1 MAQYAFKRFCT
12 IIPVLVGISIIVFGF
27 IHLIPGDPAVAM
39 LGERATPERIQEVRI
54 QLGLD
59 QPLYTQYGIYVG
71 KILRGDLGTSI
82 LRGDPVLHDL
92 MRRFPATV
100 ELALSAILIAVLIG
114 IPAGI
119 VSAVWRNSI
128 FDGCSRLIALTGVSM
143 PIFWLGLMLAWVFGV
158 MLGWLPTGFRLGT
171 SITLTPVTHFNLLD
185 SLITSNGAAFTAS
198 LRHLVLPAV
207 ALSTIPMAV
216 INRMTRASLLEV
228 LSQDYIRT
236 AEAKGLPQRG
246 VILRHAMRNALLP
259 VMTVTGLQVGRLLS
273 GAILTE
279 TIFSWPG
286 IGLWIYE
293 AIQAR
298 DYPIVQGATLFIATI
313 FVLVN
318 LLTDCLY
325 AIVDPRIKYD

>member
-1 MAQYAFKRFCT
+1 MGQYVIKRLLT
-12 IIPVLVGISIIVFGF
+12 IVPVLVGISIIVFGF
-27 IHLIPGDPAVAM
+27 IHLIPGDPAVTM
-39 LGERATPERIQEVRI
+39 LGERATPERVKEVRV

-59 QPLYTQYGIYVG
+59 QPLYAQYVIYAA
-71 KILRGDLGTSI
+71 KILHGDLGVSI
-82 LRGDPVLHDL
+82 LRGDPVLVDL
-92 MRRFPATV
+92 LRRFPATV
-100 ELALSAILIAVLIG
+100 ELALAAICIAILIG
-114 IPAGI
+114 IPSGI
-119 VSAVWRNSI
+119 VSAVWRNSV
-128 FDGCSRLIALTGVSM
+128 FDGCSRIMALTGVSM

-171 SITLTPVTHFNLLD
+171 SVTLEVVTHFNLVD
-185 SLITSNGAAFTAS
+185 SVITGNGAALVAS
-198 LRHLVLPAV
+198 VRHLILPAL

-216 INRMTRASLLEV
+216 ITRMTRASLLEV

-236 AEAKGLPQRG
+236 AESKGLPQRA
-246 VILRHAMRNALLP
+246 VVLRHAMRNALLP
-259 VMTVTGLQVGRLLS
+259 VMTVTGLQIGRLLA

-313 FVLVN
+313 FVTVN

-325 AIVDPRIKYD
+325 AAVDPRIKYD

>member
-1 MAQYAFKRFCT
+1 MGSYAIQRLLT
-12 IIPVLVGISIIVFGF
+12 IIPVLVGISLIVFAF
-27 IHLIPGDPAVAM
+27 IHLIPGDPAVTM
-39 LGERATPERIQEVRI
+39 LGERATPERVQEVRT

-59 QPLYTQYGIYVG
+59 RPLYTQYLIYAG

-82 LRGDPVLHDL
+82 LRGDPVLTDL

-100 ELALSAILIAVLIG
+100 ELALTAILIALLVG
-114 IPAGI
+114 VPGGI
-119 VSAVWRNSI
+119 VSAVWRNSV
-128 FDGCSRLIALTGVSM
+128 FDGCSRILALTGVSM

-158 MLGWLPTGFRLGT
+158 QLGWLPTGFRLGT
-171 SITLTPVTHFNLLD
+171 SVTLTPVTHFNLLD
-185 SLITSNGAAFTAS
+185 SVITGNGAALVAS
-198 LRHLVLPAV
+198 MRHLILPAV

-216 INRMTRASLLEV
+216 ITRMTRASLLEV

-236 AEAKGLPQRG
+236 AEAKGLPKRG

-259 VMTVTGLQVGRLLS
+259 VMTVTGLQVGRLLA

-293 AIQAR
+293 GIQAR

-318 LLTDCLY
+318 LATDLLY
-325 AIVDPRIKYD
+325 ATVDPRIRYD

>member
-1 MAQYAFKRFCT
+1 MGRYALKRFLT
-12 IIPVLVGISIIVFGF
+12 IIPVLIGVSVLVFGF
-27 IHLIPGDPAVAM
+27 IHLIPGDPAVTM
-39 LGERATPERIQEVRI
+39 LGERATPERVKEVRA

-59 QPLYTQYGIYVG
+59 QPLYAQYGIYVSH
-71 KILRGDLGTSI
+71 ILHGDLGTSI
-82 LRGDPVLHDL
+82 LRGDPVVHDL
-92 MRRFPATV
+92 VRRFPATI
-100 ELALSAILIAVLIG
+100 ELALTAICIAILVG
-114 IPAGI
+114 VPSGI
-119 VSAVWRNSI
+119 VSAVWRNSF
-128 FDGCSRLIALTGVSM
+128 FDGLARIIALTGVSM

-171 SITLTPVTHFNLLD
+171 DVTLATVTHFNIID
-185 SLITSNGAAFTAS
+185 SIITGNGRAFFAS
-198 LRHLVLPAV
+198 VRHLILPAI

-216 INRMTRASLLEV
+216 ITRMTRASLLEV

-236 AEAKGLPQRG
+236 AEAKGLPQTAVVLQHG
-246 VILRHAMRNALLP
+246 MRNALLP
-259 VMTVTGLQVGRLLS
+259 VLTVTGLQVGRLLA

-298 DYPIVQGATLFIATI
+298 DYPIVQGATLFIATV

-318 LLTDCLY
+318 LTTDVLY
-325 AIVDPRIKYD
+325 AAVDPRIKYD

>member
-1 MAQYAFKRFCT
+1 VGRYAIKRFLT
-12 IIPVLVGISIIVFGF
+12 IVPVLLGVSLIVFSFG
-27 IHLIPGDPAVAM
+27 HLIPGDPAVAM
-39 LGERATPERIQEVRI
+39 LGERATPQRVAEVRAH
-54 QLGLD
+54 LGLD
-59 QPLYTQYGIYVG
+59 QPLYKQYFIYLG
-71 KILRGDLGTSI
+71 KVLHGDLGASI
-82 LRGDPVLHDL
+82 LRGDPVLRDL
-92 MRRFPATV
+92 VRRFPATV
-100 ELALSAILIAVLIG
+100 ELALFAITIAILTG

-119 VSAVWRNSI
+119 VSAVWRNSF
-128 FDGCSRLIALTGVSM
+128 FDGCSRIIALTGVSM

-158 MLGWLPTGFRLGT
+158 ILGWLPTGFRLGT
-171 SITLTPVTHFNLLD
+171 DVTLTPVTNFNLLD
-185 SLITSNGAAFTAS
+185 SMIAGNGAAFVAS
-198 LRHLVLPAV
+198 IRHLILPAV

-216 INRMTRASLLEV
+216 ITRMTRASLLEV
-228 LSQDYIRT
+228 LSQEYIRT
-236 AEAKGLPQRG
+236 AEAKGLPQHA

-259 VMTVTGLQVGRLLS
+259 VMTVTGLQVGRLLA

-318 LLTDCLY
+318 LLTDLLY
-325 AIVDPRIKYD
+325 AQVDPRIKYD

>member
-1 MAQYAFKRFCT
+1 MGRYAITRFLT
-12 IIPVLVGISIIVFGF
+12 IVPVLVGISIIVFGF

-39 LGERATPERIQEVRI
+39 LGERATPERVKEVRT

-59 QPLYTQYGIYVG
+59 EPLYMQYAIYVG
-71 KILRGDLGTSI
+71 KILRGDLGVSI
-82 LRGDPVLHDL
+82 LRGDPVLLDL
-92 MRRFPATV
+92 IRRFPATV
-100 ELALSAILIAVLIG
+100 ELALSAICIAILLGV
-114 IPAGI
+114 PSGI
-119 VSAVWRNSI
+119 VSAVWRNSF
-128 FDGCSRLIALTGVSM
+128 FDGCSRILSLVGVSM

-171 SITLTPVTHFNLLD
+171 NVTLVPVTHFNILD
-185 SLITSNGAAFTAS
+185 SAITGNGAALLAS
-198 LRHLVLPAV
+198 VRHLILPAV

-216 INRMTRASLLEV
+216 ITRMTRASLLEV

-236 AEAKGLPQRG
+236 AESKGLPQLA

-259 VMTVTGLQVGRLLS
+259 VMTVTGLQVGRLLA

-318 LLTDCLY
+318 LVTDCLY
-325 AIVDPRIKYD
+325 ATVDPRIKYD

>member
-1 MAQYAFKRFCT
+1 MGQYVIKRFLT
-12 IIPVLVGISIIVFGF
+12 VVPVLVGISIIVFGF
-27 IHLIPGDPAVAM
+27 IHLIPGDPAVTM
-39 LGERATPERIQEVRI
+39 LGERATPERVKEVRT

-59 QPLYTQYGIYVG
+59 EPLYTQYFIYLG
-71 KILRGDLGTSI
+71 KIVRGDLGASI
-82 LRGDPVLHDL
+82 LRGDPVLLDL
-92 MRRFPATV
+92 VRRFPATV
-100 ELALSAILIAVLIG
+100 ELAFSAILIAVLVG

-119 VSAVWRNSI
+119 VSAVWRNSL
-128 FDGCSRLIALTGVSM
+128 FDGCSRIMALTGVSM

-158 MLGWLPTGFRLGT
+158 LLGWLPTGFRLGT
-171 SITLTPVTHFNLLD
+171 NVTLVAVTHFNLLD
-185 SLITSNGAAFTAS
+185 SVLTGNGTALIAS
-198 LRHLVLPAV
+198 VRHLVLPAV

-216 INRMTRASLLEV
+216 ITRMTRASLLEV

-236 AEAKGLPQRG
+236 AESKGLPQRA
-246 VILRHAMRNALLP
+246 VVLRHAMRNALLP
-259 VMTVTGLQVGRLLS
+259 VMTVTGLQVGRLLA

-313 FVLVN
+313 FVTVN
-318 LLTDCLY
+318 LVTDCLY
-325 AIVDPRIKYD
+325 ATVDPRIKYD

>member
-1 MAQYAFKRFCT
+1 VGQYAIKRFLT
-12 IIPVLVGISIIVFGF
+12 IVPVLVGVSLIVFSF

-39 LGERATPERIQEVRI
+39 LGERATPQRVAEVRA

-59 QPLYTQYGIYVG
+59 QPLYTQYLIYVG
-71 KILRGDLGTSI
+71 KVLRGDLGASI
-82 LRGDPVLHDL
+82 LRGDPVLRDL
-92 MRRFPATV
+92 VRRFPATV
-100 ELALSAILIAVLIG
+100 ELATSAILIAILVGVPMG
-114 IPAGI
+114 II
-119 VSAVWRNSI
+119 SAVWRNSF
-128 FDGCSRLIALTGVSM
+128 FDGFSRLVALTGVSM
-143 PIFWLGLMLAWVFGV
+143 PIFWLGLMLAWCFGV
-158 MLGWLPTGFRLGT
+158 VLGWLPTGFRLGT
-171 SITLTPVTHFNLLD
+171 DVRLATVTHFNILD
-185 SLITSNGAAFTAS
+185 SFLTANRPALVSS

-216 INRMTRASLLEV
+216 IARMTRASLLEV

-236 AEAKGLPQRG
+236 AESKGLPQAS

-259 VMTVTGLQVGRLLS
+259 VMTVTGLQVGRLLA

-318 LLTDCLY
+318 LLTDILY
-325 AIVDPRIKYD
+325 AAADPRIKYD